1 MDRLKSMSTDASITI
16 DPATKVVPA
25 KDVPYRL
32 SLNVDIADNG
42 PCKKHVRVKI
52 PRTDVDH
59 FLNETVKE
67 MVSKASVP
75 GFRAGHVPRK
85 LVVKKYKKE
94 VTDDVKQRLLLQSL
108 EQLAEDNNL
117 DAINEPDLDVLNL
130 DLPDEGDFEYEF
142 DVEVRPQF
150 DLPNYKG
157 LKIKR
162 PVRQVSDA
170 DVDSHIKKYL
180 AQFGQL
186 APHEGAA
193 ENGDFLT
200 VNVKFTSGDKFIGQL
215 NEEVIRVR
223 PVLRFQDAEI
233 QKFDELMVGVKA
245 GETRQTQTTVSM
257 EVSKLELR
265 GETVRVQFDVLDV
278 KRMRLPEL
286 NEEFLKELGV
296 ESEAKLRENVK
307 GILERQVTYEQ
318 RQSARRQFLDQITES
333 ATWDL
338 PESMVRRQ
346 VENAMRRELLE
357 MQQAGFTNQEIRA
370 KENELRQRQV
380 SITRQALKEHFVLDK
395 IAEAEKLE
403 VAPMDIEMEITYMA
417 MQQGESPRKV
427 RSYLE
432 KRDLMG
438 NLEAQIMERK
448 AIDIVLD
455 GAVYEDVSVPVAN
468 VDHIESV
475 SHAVCGIPETA
486 EPEVLGHGHDHDHSH
501 DHSHDHDHAHD
512 RAH

>member
-1 MDRLKSMSTDASITI
+1 MSTDASITI

-25 KDVPYRL
+25 QDAPYRL
-32 SLNVDIADNG
+32 SLNVDITDCG
-42 PCKKHVRVKI
+42 PCRKHVRVKV

-59 FLNETVKE
+59 FLNQTVKE
-67 MVSKASVP
+67 MVTKAAVP
-75 GFRAGHVPRK
+75 GFRTGHVPRR

-94 VTDDVKQRLLLQSL
+94 VSDDVKQRLLLQSL
-108 EQLAEDNNL
+108 EQLAEENNL
-117 DAINEPDLDVLNL
+117 DAINTPDLDVLKL
-130 DLPDEGDFEYEF
+130 ELPDEGDFEYEF

-157 LKIKR
+157 LKLKR
-162 PVRQVSDA
+162 PVRQITDA
-170 DVDSHIKKYL
+170 DVEAHIKKYL

-200 VNVKFTSGDKFIGQL
+200 VNVTFARGGNFVGQI
-215 NEEVIRVR
+215 NEQIIRVR

-233 QKFDELMVGVKA
+233 QKFDELVVGVKA
-245 GETRQTQTTVSM
+245 GESRQTHTTVSM
-257 EVSKLELR
+257 EASKLELR
-265 GETVRVQFDVLDV
+265 GETVQVTFDVLDV
-278 KRMRLPEL
+278 KRMRLPDL
-286 NEEFLKELGV
+286 DEEFLKDLGV
-296 ESEAKLRENVK
+296 ESEVKLRENVK
-307 GILERQVTYEQ
+307 AVLDRQVTYDQ
-318 RQSARRQFLDQITES
+318 RQSARRQVLDQITES
-333 ATWDL
+333 ANWDL

-346 VENAMRRELLE
+346 VENAMRREILE

-370 KENELRQRQV
+370 KENELRQHQV

-403 VAPMDIEMEITYMA
+403 VTPMDIEMEISFMA
-417 MQQGESPRKV
+417 MQQGESPRKI

-455 GAVYEDVSVPVAN
+455 RAEYEDVSAPARN
-468 VDHIESV
+468 VDHVESV
-475 SHAVCGIPETA
+475 PHAVCGAPEPTEA
-486 EPEVLGHGHDHDHSH
+486 DRGHDHDHSH
-501 DHSHDHDHAHD
+501 DHGHDHDHSHGHAH
-512 RAH
+512 

>member
-1 MDRLKSMSTDASITI
+1 MSTDASITI

-25 KDVPYRL
+25 QDSPYRL
-32 SLNVDIADNG
+32 TLNVDITDSG

-52 PRTDVDH
+52 ARNDIDH
-59 FLNETVKE
+59 FVNETVKE
-67 MVSKASVP
+67 MVNKAAVP
-75 GFRAGHVPRK
+75 GFRAGHVPRR
-85 LVVKKYKKE
+85 LVVKRYKKE
-94 VTDDVKQRLLLQSL
+94 VSDDVKQRILLQSL

-130 DLPDEGDFEYEF
+130 ELPDEGDFEYEF

-150 DLPNYKG
+150 DLPSYSG
-157 LKIKR
+157 LKLKR
-162 PVRQVSDA
+162 PVRQVTDA
-170 DVDSHIKKYL
+170 DVESHIKKYL

-186 APHEGAA
+186 VPHEGAA

-200 VNVKFTSGDKFIGQL
+200 VNVKFNSGDKFLGEI
-215 NEEVIRVR
+215 NEETLRVK

-233 QKFDELMVGVKA
+233 QKFDELMVGVKV
-245 GETRQTQTTVSM
+245 GESRHAQTTVSM
-257 EVSKLELR
+257 EASQLELR
-265 GETVRVQFDVLDV
+265 GETVQVQFDVLDV
-278 KRMRLPEL
+278 KRIRLPEL
-286 NEEFLKELGV
+286 NDEFLKELGV
-296 ESEAKLRENVK
+296 ESETKLRENVK
-307 GILERQVTYEQ
+307 GVLERQVTYEQ
-318 RQSARRQFLDQITES
+318 RQSARRQFLDQIIES
-333 ATWDL
+333 ANWDL

-346 VENAMRRELLE
+346 VENAMRREILE

-395 IAEAEKLE
+395 IAETEKLE
-403 VAPMDIEMEITYMA
+403 VTPMDIEMEISFMA

-448 AIDIVLD
+448 AIDVVLSR
-455 GAVYEDVSVPVAN
+455 AVYEDVPAPAAN
-468 VDHIESV
+468 VDHVESV
-475 SHAVCGIPETA
+475 PHAVCGAPASA
-486 EPEVLGHGHDHDHSH
+486 EPAHEHDHDHDHAHDHSRDHDHSH
-501 DHSHDHDHAHD
+501 DHAH
-512 RAH
+512 